1 MHIHIDQ
8 NPNIE
13 LDCKHGLTVPMI
25 SLPVIQR
32 FANMDDQMVTTWAEQ
47 LGEGAVHKCG
57 DNLYVPAHRILKFL
71 VIKNQPP
78 MDPQQALE
86 MLSVKAAKHIIPFV
100 ELYTPK
106 ATLQS
111 TRDMIAFDAA
121 LNGATDFGREYDIST
136 PLTYMF
142 ETLYQPGEEHQQFN
156 FGSANIGQNNPDQNT
171 IEEAK

>member
-8 NPNIE
+8 NPSIE

-25 SLPVIQR
+25 SLPVIQH
-32 FANMDDQMVTTWAEQ
+32 FANMDDQMVATWAEQ

-57 DNLYVPAHRILKFL
+57 NNLYIPAHRILKFL
-71 VIKNQPP
+71 VIDNQPP

-86 MLSVKAAKHIIPFV
+86 MLSVKAAKHIAPFV

-111 TRDMIAFDAA
+111 TRDMIAFDTA
-121 LNGATDFGREYDIST
+121 LNELTFGSEYDISI
-136 PLTYMF
+136 PLTYLF
-142 ETLYQPGEEHQQFN
+142 EVLYEPGEEPKQFN
-156 FGSANIGQNNPDQNT
+156 FGSADIGQNSTGQNA

>member
-13 LDCKHGLTVPMI
+13 LDCKHGTTAPMI
-25 SLPVIQR
+25 SLPVIQH
-32 FANMDDQMVTTWAEQ
+32 FANMNDQMITTWAEQ

-57 DNLYVPAHRILKFL
+57 NDLYIPAHRILWFL

-86 MLSVKAAKHIIPFV
+86 MLSVKAAKYIIPFV

-121 LNGATDFGREYDIST
+121 LNEPNFGSEYDISI

-142 ETLYQPGEEHQQFN
+142 ETMYQPNEEPSRFN
-156 FGSANIGQNNPDQNT
+156 FSSANIGQNSNDQNAT
-171 IEEAK
+171 EEVK

>member
-8 NPNIE
+8 NPSIE

-32 FANMDDQMVTTWAEQ
+32 FANMDDQMVAIWAEK

-57 DNLYVPAHRILKFL
+57 NNLYVPAHRILNFL
-71 VIKNQPP
+71 VIHNRPT

-86 MLSVKAAKHIIPFV
+86 MLSVKAAKYIIPFV
-100 ELYTPK
+100 ELHTPN

-121 LNGATDFGREYDIST
+121 LNEHNFGCKYDISI

-142 ETLYQPGEEHQQFN
+142 EVLYQPGEEPKQFN
-156 FGSANIGQNNPDQNT
+156 FSSANIDQKNTDQNA